1 MKMDV
6 KFCEHRWGSRT
17 CYVASETKVPHTP
30 YNCIIRKKYESIFS
44 LIEFHERSEWNE
56 SLQMI
61 AEGVSEGL
69 FHFPEDVSPSTS
81 LQHLML

>member
-1 MKMDV
+1 MSFTNV
-6 KFCEHRWGSRT
+6 LR
-17 CYVASETKVPHTP
+17 SEWNESPP
-30 YNCIIRKKYESIFS
+30 YAIKLITRKKYESIFS
-44 LIEFHERSEWNE
+44 SIEFHERSEWNE

-69 FHFPEDVSPSTS
+69 FHIPEDVSPSTS